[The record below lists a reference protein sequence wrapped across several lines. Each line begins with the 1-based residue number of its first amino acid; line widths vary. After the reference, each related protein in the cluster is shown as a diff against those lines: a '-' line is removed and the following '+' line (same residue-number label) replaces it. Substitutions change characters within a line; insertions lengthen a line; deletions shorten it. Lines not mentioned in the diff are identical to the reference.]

1 MGKKN
6 FTKELLKVVKEKT
19 KKELNT
25 EIEKYKECISFYFG
39 EECLEMSIDEIYEKL
54 KKQKSLNKKICIIC
68 YLLTTLL
75 LCLSCFLLGL
85 GW

>member
-39 EECLEMSIDEIYEKL
+39 EECFIRFRMVKF
-54 KKQKSLNKKICIIC
+54 K
-68 YLLTTLL
+68 
-75 LCLSCFLLGL
+75 
-85 GW
+85 